1 MFKNKEQMDVNQ
13 ILILIS
19 LLLVPVYVFFDQ
31 QINSYIDSNWL
42 DIILVQNLT
51 SKFIRVYSPLI
62 AHQIGVNASKQL
74 SNGKLKIEMAI
85 VLCILFLF
93 DCWMVSAHIIDFVFD
108 VTVSLV
114 FHMYLFCFSKKNIM
128 ITSSIS
134 TLVFVFIYFFGSFGL
149 KMVFVVF
156 KIVGVLYS
164 NIKKANRFRKQNH
177 RSIETRIDGDD
188 HSLLIPLEK
197 GHSVSAL
204 LDGGLNQT
212 ISYYKPIRWDKDT
225 MVYGA
230 NKGKTGIF
238 LSYKTEEERNSALE
252 YLTTHC
258 EAPFNRAIAVSSA
271 AKKRLAEVIG
281 FLMDKDPNQA
291 LPNIITFLSKN
302 NVNYKFTVSKSI
314 FFNCF

>member
-1 MFKNKEQMDVNQ
+1 MDVNQ

-19 LLLVPVYVFFDQ
+19 LLLVPVYEFFDQ

-85 VLCILFLF
+85 VLCVLFLF
-93 DCWMVSAHIIDFVFD
+93 DCWMVSGLSAHFIDFVFD

-156 KIVGVLYS
+156 KIAGVIIQIL
-164 NIKKANRFRKQNH
+164 KKQIVSENKIIGQ
-177 RSIETRIDGDD
+177 
-188 HSLLIPLEK
+188 LKLE
-197 GHSVSAL
+197 L
-204 LDGGLNQT
+204 MEMT
-212 ISYYKPIRWDKDT
+212 IH
-225 MVYGA
+225 
-230 NKGKTGIF
+230 F
-238 LSYKTEEERNSALE
+238 
-252 YLTTHC
+252 
-258 EAPFNRAIAVSSA
+258 
-271 AKKRLAEVIG
+271 
-281 FLMDKDPNQA
+281 
-291 LPNIITFLSKN
+291 
-302 NVNYKFTVSKSI
+302 
-314 FFNCF
+314 